1 MVVHVS
7 ATDKL
12 EKLLKERCARYKI
25 IERKGKGTLAGALW
39 RYPTSSGTGYYVAQA
54 VRYGNTL
61 TCSLHLTP
69 EQAVE
74 ATLGLGTCKA
84 IPTGKGTAIC
94 SKCGVEYMGSIMTN
108 EPPDYVTALRRCP
121 NCGRKVVD

>member
-1 MVVHVS
+1 MVVQVS

-12 EKLLKERCARYKI
+12 EKLLKERGTRYKI

-39 RYPTSSGTGYYVAQA
+39 RYPTGNGTGYYVAQA
-54 VRYGNTL
+54 VRYGDIL
-61 TCSLHLTP
+61 TCRLHLTP

-74 ATLGLGTCKA
+74 ATLRRETC
-84 IPTGKGTAIC
+84 
-94 SKCGVEYMGSIMTN
+94 TN
-108 EPPDYVTALRRCP
+108 VHEPPKNTTFWPAPHFQCSVCGEKHVSIDYVYYCP